1 MNILTVGEFKANFS
15 EVLKKVMA
23 GEEIAISYGRKK
35 EVVARIVP
43 KQSGKKAR
51 RKIGVL
57 EGGAKIIFAKN
68 FAITESEFLDE

>member
-15 EVLKKVMA
+15 EVLKKVIA

-51 RKIGVL
+51 RKIGVW
-57 EGGAKIIFAKN
+57 EGKSKIVFAKN
-68 FAITESEFLDE
+68 FAITESEFLGE